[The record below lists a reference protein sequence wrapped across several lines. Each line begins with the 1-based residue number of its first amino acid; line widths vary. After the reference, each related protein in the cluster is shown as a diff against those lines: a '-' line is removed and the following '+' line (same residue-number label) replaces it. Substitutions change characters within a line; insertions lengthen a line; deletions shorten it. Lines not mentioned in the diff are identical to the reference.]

1 MNNLENNIKISYNEI
16 SYNKDTI
23 TLKNIKYNIKDIIF
37 VVSKPITNSNLFKVR
52 ITYMEEFGKSN
63 SIWYNMDINTL
74 DKFNI
79 IIELGREI
87 ILKDPESENKSNSKK
102 NSLFIILYLLI
113 IMGGLTWL
121 MAYEETNESNKK
133 FEFNYVYDVNKNKCE
148 DILKY
153 KHEFSDYELSNP
165 KFVGEFPQ
173 RPGELVYINL
183 DDEMYVF
190 TDTIERCLAYQK
202 YFIDEMNRQINDE
215 NNRYNDNNF
224 IE

>member
-16 SYNKDTI
+16 SYSKDAI
-23 TLKNIKYNIKDIIF
+23 ILKNIKYNIKDIIF
-37 VVSKPITNSNLFKVR
+37 VVSKPLIADSNLFKVR

-87 ILKDPESENKSNSKK
+87 ILKEPEPENKSNSKK
-102 NSLFIILYLLI
+102 NSLFIILLI
-113 IMGGLTWL
+113 IMGGFTWL
-121 MAYEETNESNKK
+121 MAYEETDKPNKK